1 MNDGLVQAFEAIQFK
16 GSYGI
21 TGRVAIE
28 TYELPSINVEGVGRL
43 SWPINAHQIE
53 QLKNVMEKSP
63 FGNEGNDKIKKPSH
77 IDRNKIEIDNSFDY
91 LSETVTNQLALEEH
105 EIEVR
110 LNKLILQEEGE
121 GYDWQQ
127 DTEKSNGKFGSLM
140 IHLPSYHE
148 GGDFFI
154 KHDRTVIKSNYNH
167 QKGENGFFY
176 SAFYSDCYHKLNTI
190 TKGHRFT
197 LLFDLVTKNS
207 SGTNISIINVN
218 TEAKHKLEQFI
229 HTVRVDAEKVK
240 NNMKFL
246 IPLDYKYSDENCLL
260 KGRDREK
267 ISLLQNMKD
276 ENGNDLF
283 FIAVGVAKCTISG
296 EDEDDFDS
304 WDIDDTIVSITYLP
318 HSFLKKPENFDLNF
332 NNDSWIF
339 RTLCS
344 KNEFDGG
351 FEDNYKDSFAVIWLT
366 DHHFPLISMW
376 NDITDEICELVQSH
390 PDYGNKYVDDLI
402 TKRINIINVAKSTF
416 LLRDKDRFLR
426 AIACEPAPKNTEDFY
441 KIISDSVE
449 NEFVTWNEV
458 IPQIGRFMGKFDNN
472 QAKFFSDIKDT
483 HTKLNLFNEIK
494 KSANF
499 KSSGLHSWLDA
510 HKEVDCSID
519 YIFEIFH
526 QWDNDLDIE
535 LFIYC
540 VNHQLFQKALECGKY
555 LCPKLDTIFCEIS
568 DNNFYNKII
577 SNFIKLNDDKCLRNL
592 IEFLLPQKDVEI
604 RILTKKEKF
613 WKIIGYRMR
622 QTSKLI
628 PYIFEF
634 LGQNASLNISQFSL
648 FTIFNMMHKCAKEK
662 IFISPKQYYV
672 LLFNRINYEYVKRNS
687 GIQISVIDFANKMIQ
702 MGDESNHKSFI
713 IQIKQEHYL
722 QNSLQNFKLTRPFS
736 NIYCDSCFENTN
748 RKRPYELFEMGWI
761 LVKGNIDDIRLKNLL
776 TACSRDFSTTN
787 KMRIADAIIN
797 CGRANDC
804 DLCSLLA
811 DISLDLHIPGKQNS
825 TIFKFLLSVIRND
838 DIGVKF
844 LLAINI
850 KVANNA
856 NLLQRK
862 LDFVD
867 GILFYSDL
875 HLESNIFNYSPGF
888 LCRIESLISFE
899 IDYCKTYKIQSWV
912 YPGLL
917 KPQQTVRRGVLEF
930 LKQDI
935 PASDD
940 SFGFGTFVSI
950 TQAKKEASFLEH
962 SFPGIEVIADGSG
975 SSAHYKIRKQKV
987 FPDID
992 KTNKRI
998 QQLTSMFAHIASN
1011 NNELKNFGLPVISTR
1026 APSEDEPPMKRII
1039 TIDDH

>member
-1 MNDGLVQAFEAIQFK
+1 MNRKGLLHNAFQAIQFK
-16 GSYGI
+16 GSYGA
-21 TGRVAIE
+21 TGKLAIE
-28 TYELPSINVEGVGRL
+28 TLPSINVEGVGRL

-63 FGNEGNDKIKKPSH
+63 FGNEGSGEIKPLH
-77 IDRNKIEIDNSFDY
+77 NIIDRNKIEIDNSFDY

-154 KHDRTVIKSNYNH
+154 KHDRTVIKSIYN
-167 QKGENGFFY
+167 QKKGENGFFY

-197 LLFDLVTKNS
+197 LLFDLVTKDS
-207 SGTNISIINVN
+207 SGTNLSIINAN
-218 TEAKHKLEQFI
+218 MEAKHKLEKFI
-229 HTVRVDAEKVK
+229 HTVRIDVDKAK
-240 NNMKFL
+240 NPVKFL
-246 IPLDYKYSDENCLL
+246 IPLDNKYSNENCVL
-260 KGRDREK
+260 KGRDRER
-267 ISLLQNMKD
+267 ISLLRNMKD

-283 FIAVGVAKCTISG
+283 FIALGIAKRKY
-296 EDEDDFDS
+296 DRNS

-318 HSFLKKPENFDLNF
+318 HSFLKKPENFDLKF
-332 NNDSWIF
+332 NNDCPIF
-339 RTLCS
+339 RS
-344 KNEFDGG
+344 QSGFQVG
-351 FEDNYKDSFAVIWLT
+351 FENNHKDSFAVFWLT

-402 TKRINIINVAKSTF
+402 TKQINAINVAKSTL

-426 AIACEPAPKNTEDFY
+426 AIACEPAPTNTEEFY

-449 NEFVTWNEV
+449 NEFVTWNEI
-458 IPQIGRFMGKFDNN
+458 IPQIGRFMGNFDNN

-483 HTKLNLFNEIK
+483 NAKLNLFNEIK

-526 QWDNDLDIE
+526 QWDDELNIE

-540 VNHQLFQKALECGKY
+540 VSHQLFQKALECGKY
-555 LCPKLDTIFCEIS
+555 LCPKLDPIFDAIYVS
-568 DNNFYNKII
+568 DIYYSIFYDRIV
-577 SNFIKLNDDKCLRNL
+577 SNLIKLNDDQCLRNL
-592 IEFLLPQKDVEI
+592 IEFLLPQDDVEI
-604 RILTKKEKF
+604 RTILTNKEKF
-613 WKIIGYRMR
+613 WKIIDFRME

-672 LLFNRINYEYVKRNS
+672 LLFNRINYEYVKRNRDS
-687 GIQISVIDFANKMIQ
+687 IISLIDFGNKIIQ

-713 IQIKQEHYL
+713 VQIKKEYYL

-736 NIYCDSCFENTN
+736 NIYCDSYLENN
-748 RKRPYELFEMGWI
+748 PERSYELFETSWL
-761 LVKGNIDDIRLKNLL
+761 LVRGNIDDIRLQNLL
-776 TACSRDFSTTN
+776 TACSRDYSTKN
-787 KMRIADAIIN
+787 KMRIAEVIIN

-804 DLCSLLA
+804 DICSFLA
-811 DISLDLHIPGKQNS
+811 DISLNTDVIDRQNS
-825 TIFKFLLSVIRND
+825 TILKFFLSVLRND

-856 NLLQRK
+856 NLLQK
-862 LDFVD
+862 KIDFVD

-875 HLESNIFNYSPGF
+875 H
-888 LCRIESLISFE
+888 
-899 IDYCKTYKIQSWV
+899 
-912 YPGLL
+912 
-917 KPQQTVRRGVLEF
+917 
-930 LKQDI
+930 
-935 PASDD
+935 
-940 SFGFGTFVSI
+940 
-950 TQAKKEASFLEH
+950 
-962 SFPGIEVIADGSG
+962 
-975 SSAHYKIRKQKV
+975 
-987 FPDID
+987 
-992 KTNKRI
+992 
-998 QQLTSMFAHIASN
+998 
-1011 NNELKNFGLPVISTR
+1011 
-1026 APSEDEPPMKRII
+1026 
-1039 TIDDH
+1039 